1 VLEQVGRR
9 THPLTLPGMESNDA
23 DRSEITLRD
32 HVNAVVEAIAPSLR
46 SILLHLIRE
55 YARHI
60 GHADLLQGSV
70 DGRTGE

>member
-1 VLEQVGRR
+1 MRW
-9 THPLTLPGMESNDA
+9 
-23 DRSEITLRD
+23 
-32 HVNAVVEAIAPSLR
+32 
-46 SILLHLIRE
+46 ILLHLIRE